1 MRYAA
6 VVLAG
11 VLLAACGERAET
23 PLASGAVKTE
33 GPRPSG
39 AVRFCHADYFT
50 QYTRLETLV
59 DGADLIVT
67 GLVTDVRSTR
77 ETYGEVRRI
86 TLRATWT
93 RKTSSAPATVTI
105 VESPCPALDLLVGD
119 EVTTFLQPFWSDS
132 TPRAAG
138 LYAPLGGPQSVFVA
152 RNGTIASPDSRDEA
166 KVVAAYAGRR
176 TADLQADVSRLRP
189 ADGDARALFQ
199 RHGWRVL
206 DTFTIQ
212 ELTIPFDFEAPGRAY
227 FDAPFATYSTASAAI
242 GLDLRTFARKDAELL
257 QLTLERE
264 RTDRGPTPP
273 IGQAIIVDR
282 QVVGAWVTVYPQRD
296 VFALSAR
303 DAALAAPPGVAPS
316 RTPTPNRFPNGV
328 NLARAYQLATAD
340 SVKLL
345 RNDGRSVAT
354 TVAEV
359 ATTLDVLLPTVPAVP
374 AGRGQWMAI
383 FSYGRAIEP
392 FEYDVTSNTLTHS
405 LDGFAVQAPQ
415 RFRLLIAT
423 VP

>member
-1 MRYAA
+1 MALIG
-6 VVLAG
+6 VV
-11 VLLAACGERAET
+11 LAACGDRADPT
-23 PLASGAVKTE
+23 TLASGAVKTE

-39 AVRFCHADYFT
+39 VVRYCHADYFT

-86 TLRATWT
+86 TLRTTWT
-93 RKTSSAPATVTI
+93 RKASNAPATVTI
-105 VESPCPALDLLVGD
+105 VESPCPAMDLLVGD
-119 EVTTFLQPFWSDS
+119 EVTTFLHPFWSDS

-152 RNGTIASPDSRDEA
+152 RNGTIASPDRSEEA

-176 TADLQADVSRLRP
+176 TADLQADVSRIPP

-199 RHGWRVL
+199 RYGWRVL

-242 GLDLRTFARKDAELL
+242 GMDLRSFARKDAALL

-296 VFALSAR
+296 VFALSGR
-303 DAALAAPPGVAPS
+303 DAALATPPGVAPS
-316 RTPTPNRFPNGV
+316 RTPAPNRFPNGV

-340 SVKLL
+340 SVKLQ

-359 ATTLDVLLPTVPAVP
+359 AATLDVLLPTISAVP
-374 AGRGQWMAI
+374 PARGQWMAI
-383 FSYGRAIEP
+383 FSYGRVFEP
-392 FEYDVTSNTLTHS
+392 FEYDVATNMLSHHV
-405 LDGFAVQAPQ
+405 DGFSVQAPERFQ
-415 RFRLLIAT
+415 RLIAT
-423 VP
+423 AP